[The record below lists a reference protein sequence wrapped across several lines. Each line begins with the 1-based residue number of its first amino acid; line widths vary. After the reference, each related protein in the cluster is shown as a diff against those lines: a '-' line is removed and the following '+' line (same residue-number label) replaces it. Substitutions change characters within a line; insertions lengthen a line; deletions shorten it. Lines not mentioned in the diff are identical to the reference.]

1 MDKKIAVVTGATRGI
16 GEAIFRNLAL
26 DGYFVIGLSRSIPQN
41 NIDFSNSELIVKG
54 LGVLI
59 ECDVTNEVS
68 VNSALIKI
76 KQYGYVDLLINNAG
90 ITSDSLFHKMGTN
103 QWFDVINTNLNALFY
118 ITHPIYKMMREKKSG
133 KIINI
138 SSVNGQKGQPGQVNY
153 SASKSGVHG
162 FTMALAQEGARSN
175 ILVNTVSPGY
185 TNTEMMSTIKS
196 DLLSFIKSSIPLGRL
211 AEVEEIANVV
221 SFLASDKC
229 TYMTGANIP
238 VNGGL
243 FIG

>member
-1 MDKKIAVVTGATRGI
+1 MEKKIAVVTGATRGI
-16 GEAIFRNLAL
+16 GEAISRDLAL
-26 DGYFVIGLSRSIPQN
+26 NGYFVIGLSRNRPQRN
-41 NIDFSNSELIVKG
+41 VGCSNEQLLNDNS
-54 LGVLI
+54 GVLL
-59 ECDVTNEVS
+59 ECDITNEIA
-68 VNSALIKI
+68 VNAVMVKI
-76 KQYGYVDLLINNAG
+76 KEYGHVDLLINNAG
-90 ITSDSLFHKMGTN
+90 ITSDNFFHKMDTM
-103 QWFDVINTNLNALFY
+103 QWLDVVNTNLNALFY
-118 ITHPIYKMMREKKSG
+118 ITQPIYKMMRERKSG

-138 SSVNGQKGQPGQVNY
+138 SSVNGQKGQAGQVNY

-185 TNTEMMSTIKS
+185 TNTEMMMTIK
-196 DLLSFIKSSIPLGRL
+196 DDVLLSIKSSIPLARL
-211 AEVEEIANVV
+211 AEVAEIANVV